1 MATLTNF
8 GKELRV
14 ARVMTGTTLAQMAD
28 FLGKTASFVSA
39 VETGQKKVPDGFVEK
54 VLEFFSKREYA
65 FAEDKN
71 LFDLA
76 AVANQSVKLDSQM
89 SAQQQ
94 MLVSAFARSSM
105 DAQSLEKFSKLLA
118 EIGSKRGVNG

>member
-39 VETGQKKVPDGFVEK
+39 VETGQKKVPDGFVER
-54 VLEFFSKREYA
+54 VLEFFSERGYA
-65 FAEDKN
+65 FAEDRN

-76 AVANQSVKLDSQM
+76 AAANQSVRLDSQM
-89 SAQQQ
+89 SAQQK
-94 MLVSAFARSSM
+94 MLVSAFARSNM
-105 DAQSLEKFSKLLA
+105 DAQSLEKFSKLLE
-118 EIGSKRGVNG
+118 EINKKGNN

>member
-28 FLGKTASFVSA
+28 FLKKTASFVSA

-54 VLEFFSKREYA
+54 VLECFS
-65 FAEDKN
+65 
-71 LFDLA
+71 
-76 AVANQSVKLDSQM
+76 
-89 SAQQQ
+89 
-94 MLVSAFARSSM
+94 
-105 DAQSLEKFSKLLA
+105 
-118 EIGSKRGVNG
+118 

>member
-118 EIGSKRGVNG
+118 EIGSKGGG

>member
-28 FLGKTASFVSA
+28 FLKKTASFVSA

-54 VLEFFSKREYA
+54 VLEFFSERGYA

-94 MLVSAFARSSM
+94 MLVSAFARSNM
-105 DAQSLEKFSKLLA
+105 DAQSLEKFSKLLE
-118 EIGSKRGVNG
+118 EINNKGGN